1 LIAKAVDPHGALAG
15 GRRSLRQEPAP
26 LPRTGRL
33 SQEELGYRAQLHRT
47 QVGSLERGVRTPR
60 IDTVLRLA
68 GSLSAPVSD
77 LLAGLEWMPGYV
89 EIVGGGFEI
98 AERPELKAA

>member
-1 LIAKAVDPHGALAG
+1 MEPSPEVAARFAKNL
-15 GRRSLRQEPAP
+15 RRCRERAE
-26 LPRTGRL
+26 L

-68 GSLSAPVSD
+68 GSLSAPMSD
-77 LLAGLEWMPGYV
+77 LLAGLECDRSFLRA
-89 EIVGGGFEI
+89 IGGKKL
-98 AERPELKAA
+98 R

>member
-1 LIAKAVDPHGALAG
+1 MEPSPELAARFAKNLRRCRERAG
-15 GRRSLRQEPAP
+15 
-26 LPRTGRL
+26 L

-77 LLAGLEWMPGYV
+77 LIDGLEWTPGYV
-89 EIVGGGFEI
+89 EVVGGGFEI
-98 AERPELKAA
+98 TERPELKAA